1 MKITRSQLRKLIRE
15 ELLRETEW
23 SLPDLTPEMLAAVDA
38 PVPGISDTLSVENV
52 DYFEAEQAGD
62 LNSMIIDFGFG
73 MQPYEISWDPE
84 LEYIEKGVD
93 QDLDDT
99 LNLLNSLA
107 YGDKTSLTKQDRDQI
122 QNSPAVSSPQ
132 GSFEDY
138 VQELSDAAELSMGRT
153 ATATVLDIEEQPA
166 RFVVEAQVV
175 VTFAGTSDV
184 DLDRTMIT
192 IWDTE
197 KKERIRASGSELP
210 VRLSQDVE
218 MIDVESW
225 APEWTPRRTPDE
237 PRNPIPSNVVAR
249 DKSGREFRL
258 PMKRTA

>member
-1 MKITRSQLRKLIRE
+1 MRITKSKLRLLIHE
-15 ELLRETEW
+15 EFLRETEW
-23 SLPDLTPEMLAAVDA
+23 SLPELTPEMLAAVDA
-38 PVPGISDTLSVENV
+38 PMPGISDTLSVENV

-84 LEYIEKGVD
+84 LEYVEKGVD
-93 QDLDDT
+93 QELDNT
-99 LNLLNSLA
+99 LNMLNRLA
-107 YGDKTSLTKQDRDQI
+107 YGDKTSLTKEDRDQL

-138 VQELSDAAELSMGRT
+138 IQELSDFIEQSMGRT
-153 ATATVLDIEEQPA
+153 ATATASDIEEQPA

-175 VTFAGTSDV
+175 VTFADTSDV
-184 DLDRTMIT
+184 DLKRTLIT
-192 IWDTE
+192 ILDT
-197 KKERIRASGSELP
+197 KQDRRIRVSGDDLP
-210 VRLSQDVE
+210 VSLSQDVE

-249 DKSGREFRL
+249 DKTGREFRL